1 MESGRHAMEKT
12 EVRQSRDQ
20 IGGFTK
26 GLQVIEAFTQDK
38 PRLTIAELSRQT
50 GLERATARRYLLTL
64 VKGGYAEFDGK
75 FFALTS
81 RVLRLGYAYL
91 AATPLP
97 RIVQPYLE
105 RISQRTEESSSA
117 CVLEDAEI
125 VYIARSQQRRVM
137 SIGLQV
143 GSRLPAYCTSM
154 GRVLLAALPDEAVE
168 ETLSKAERPKVTPS
182 TLTEIKALVDEIASV
197 RERGF
202 SIVDQELELG
212 LRSIAVPVRDA
223 RGDIVASMNVGAQA
237 ARASLADL
245 TEKFLP
251 ALLEAQDA
259 MRRLIA

>member
-1 MESGRHAMEKT
+1 MEKT
-12 EVRQSRDQ
+12 EVRQNRDQ

-26 GLQVIEAFTQDK
+26 GLQVIEAFGQDR
-38 PRLTIAELSRQT
+38 PRLTIAELSRLT

-64 VKGGYAEFDGK
+64 VKGGYADFDGK

-105 RISQRTEESSSA
+105 LISQKTGESSSA
-117 CVLEDAEI
+117 CVLEDMEI

-154 GRVLLAALPDEAVE
+154 GRVLLAALPEAAVAE
-168 ETLSKAERPKVTPS
+168 RLERTERPKVTPQ
-182 TLTEIKALVDEIASV
+182 TLTEINVLMAEIATVRRQGYSV
-197 RERGF
+197 
-202 SIVDQELELG
+202 IDQELELG
-212 LRSIAVPVRDA
+212 LRSIAVPVKDV
-223 RGDIVASMNVGAQA
+223 RGNVVASMNVGAQA
-237 ARASLADL
+237 ARVSVAELI
-245 TEKFLP
+245 ERVLP
-251 ALLEAQDA
+251 VLLEAQDA
-259 MRRLIA
+259 MRRLIT